1 MYLPYPEWKE
11 IRDSLLVVRLMRS
24 RANFPLIQ
32 ADMPTFMGQRYATS
46 PEDLKGVDVAIIGS
60 NSTGNESAL

>member
-1 MYLPYPEWKE
+1 
-11 IRDSLLVVRLMRS
+11 MRS